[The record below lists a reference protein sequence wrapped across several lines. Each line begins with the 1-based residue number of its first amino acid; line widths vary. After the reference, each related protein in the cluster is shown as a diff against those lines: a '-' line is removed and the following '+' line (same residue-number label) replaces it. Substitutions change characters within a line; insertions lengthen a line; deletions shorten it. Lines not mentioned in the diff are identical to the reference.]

1 MFAFCLLRPLALG
14 LTPTEKTENR
24 MKIPGVVMEKTVS
37 AGLNAAVCR
46 GETITYVLSLQNLTA
61 NTYIGVD
68 FEETLSDCVEFVSG
82 YAGLTLDGQ
91 KLSAKVN
98 LEAGDTLMITWTVR
112 VKSDALFGA
121 RIESKNTS
129 FGGVG
134 ILATENYVS
143 AYTEDQLA
151 QVAAKAKTFA
161 AASCSYADPIEL
173 AKALY
178 KDVLGADLFAA
189 TATTDALLGSVLTAR
204 FEGGTSLK
212 VNENSEYAD
221 MVLDR
226 LCIGRSMSGSLPNS
240 IRIVEADLMVGD
252 LIFCQWP
259 SGYRLFVYVGN
270 NEFVTVDTLTNT
282 VSLVSGGTL
291 DYVLNSEKYNLQ
303 NLYNSFR
310 SYKKCVVIRPSI
322 AQ

>member
-1 MFAFCLLRPLALG
+1 MIG
-14 LTPTEKTENR
+14 ETK
-24 MKIPGVVMEKTVS
+24 MEKFMD
-37 AGLNAAVCR
+37 N
-46 GETITYVLSLQNLTA
+46 
-61 NTYIGVD
+61 D
-68 FEETLSDCVEFVSG
+68 FL
-82 YAGLTLDGQ
+82 
-91 KLSAKVN
+91 
-98 LEAGDTLMITWTVR
+98 LEG
-112 VKSDALFGA
+112 
-121 RIESKNTS
+121 
-129 FGGVG
+129 
-134 ILATENYVS
+134 
-143 AYTEDQLA
+143 
-151 QVAAKAKTFA
+151 
-161 AASCSYADPIEL
+161 EL

-252 LIFCQWP
+252 LIFCQWL

-282 VSLVSGGTL
+282 ASLVSGGTL
-291 DYVLNSEKYNLQ
+291 DYVLSSEKYNLQ